1 MNELRVEYNGCK
13 ENVDRLNNLLERDK
27 QTINDLQRVNN
38 QLELRNKTLK
48 VQLSSYTTSSTINLN
63 QSKVNT
69 NLSEIINRNQDLSDE
84 NTQLKIQVNSLT
96 NQCKYYEKKLEL
108 RSLSMSQMSLSPPP
122 SPEHLYTDRELM
134 TQNKSLQQ
142 IVALKSEEND
152 MLKNQI
158 ERLKNSNSAN
168 NSYIDG
174 NNYVNNNNL
183 SSMTYPQ
190 PPISPYRENNNNN
203 NINNNYSTTDSSLT
217 SSFSNDI
224 DDNNNNNLQPSEQQ
238 QQQQQQQTLNGNR
251 ASMTKRN
258 VMSVMNTPLPNST
271 NGNGYNNNNE
281 DENKS
286 FSSVLNDVDNLC
298 NEVDMLD
305 TL

>member
-63 QSKVNT
+63 QSKVNA

-238 QQQQQQQTLNGNR
+238 QQQQTLNGNR